1 MKRILLLTSFIFCL
15 LPTIW
20 GQYYLRGIVRDE
32 KGNALTEVRI
42 KLFSTGRYPLTNGG
56 DGSFGFP
63 TRLAIDTMYL
73 NLDGYEPLK
82 LALNTNQY
90 NTVTMKL
97 LNEVV
102 SVRKNLLASKTKD
115 LDVDKAVLLENTGES
130 YTTLIENNFVKT
142 QTNPETGYTLN
153 VDRASYSNI
162 RRFINNGL
170 LVPIDAVRIEEMLN
184 YFDFKDSL
192 TVESK
197 KVQCKTYQTTC
208 PWNNN
213 NSLLFTNSSFPKINL
228 DSVPASNLVFLI
240 DISGSMERPNRLP
253 LLQTAFKMLVD
264 NLRAKDRV
272 AIVTYG
278 GGVTVELPSTSGADK
293 KHIKNVIDSLEAA
306 GDTPGANAIKVAYAV
321 AKDGY
326 IVGGN
331 NRVILA
337 TDGDFNVGQTTDKE
351 LEDIITIQKNSGIYL
366 TCIGVGMGN
375 YKDSKLETLAKKGNG
390 NFAYLDNIQE
400 AEKVLVKEFTK
411 TVYAVA
417 KDAFVNIIFNT
428 NVVKQYRLIGFD
440 NKKDAATD
448 ATSTMA
454 GGEVG
459 SGHNAMAVF
468 EIELTKNG
476 LLLNE
481 KMASLTLQ
489 YKKEG
494 SDSTIQTLLNIAN
507 IKPIKIDSA
516 DLNLRLATA
525 ICMYGSILKKSK
537 YANGFD
543 LDAITTLVEP
553 VLKKDNYLHKEFLG
567 LLVKTEEI
575 YLINKVKK
583 KKKKKKKKEKQQ

>member
-1 MKRILLLTSFIFCL
+1 MKRLLLFIIFSFIILLNSF
-15 LPTIW
+15 

-32 KGNALTEVRI
+32 KGAPLTEVKI
-42 KLFSTGRYPLTNGG
+42 KLFSSGRYPLTNGG

-90 NTVTMKL
+90 NTVTLKL
-97 LNEVV
+97 LNAVV
-102 SVRKNLLASKTKD
+102 SVRKNSLASKTKD
-115 LDVDKAVLLENTGES
+115 LDVDKTNLLENTGES
-130 YTTLIENNFVKT
+130 YTTLIENDFVKAA
-142 QTNPETGYTLN
+142 TNPETGFALN
-153 VDRASYSNI
+153 VDRAAYSNI

-170 LVPIDAVRIEEMLN
+170 TVPIDAVRIEEMLN
-184 YFDFKDSL
+184 YFDFRDSL
-192 TVESK
+192 NLDNK
-197 KVQCKTYQTTC
+197 KVTSQTYQTTC
-208 PWNNN
+208 PWNINHN
-213 NSLLFTNSSFPKINL
+213 LLFINTSFPKINL
-228 DSVPASNLVFLI
+228 DSVPPSNLVFLI

-253 LLQTAFKMLVD
+253 LLQAAFKMLVD
-264 NLRAKDRV
+264 NLRDKDRV

-278 GGVTVELPSTSGADK
+278 GGVDVELPSTSGGEK

-306 GDTPGANAIKVAYAV
+306 GDTPGANAIKVAYSV

-417 KDAFVNIIFNT
+417 EDAFVSIKFNS
-428 NVVKQYRLIGFD
+428 NAVKQYRLIGFD
-440 NKKDAATD
+440 NKKDAVID
-448 ATSTMA
+448 ATSTIA

-459 SGHNAMAVF
+459 SGHSAIAVF
-468 EIELTKNG
+468 EIELAKSMG
-476 LLLNE
+476 NE
-481 KMASLTLQ
+481 PIADLSIQ
-489 YKKEG
+489 YKKEK
-494 SDSTIQTLLNIAN
+494 SDSAIQMLVKVPNKNPL
-507 IKPIKIDSA
+507 KIDSA
-516 DLNLRLATA
+516 NLNLRLATA
-525 ICMYGSILKKSK
+525 LCMYGSLLKKSK
-537 YANGFD
+537 HTKGYD
-543 LDAITTLVEP
+543 LDDIANLVEP
-553 VLKKDNYLHKEFLG
+553 VLKKDNYLHREFLD

-575 YLINKVKK
+575 YHLNKNTGKK
-583 KKKKKKKKEKQQ
+583 KKKKVKSKK

>member
-1 MKRILLLTSFIFCL
+1 MKRVLLLTIFSFIIRSNTF
-15 LPTIW
+15 

-32 KGNALTEVRI
+32 KGSPLTEVKI
-42 KLFSTGRYPLTNGG
+42 KLFSSGRYPLTNGG

-82 LALNTNQY
+82 VALNTNQY
-90 NTVTMKL
+90 NTVTLKL

-102 SVRKNLLASKTKD
+102 SVRKNSLASKTKD
-115 LDVDKAVLLENTGES
+115 LDVDKTNLIENTGES
-130 YTTLIENNFVKT
+130 YTTLIENDFVKAS
-142 QTNPETGYTLN
+142 TNPETGFTLN
-153 VDRASYSNI
+153 VDRAAYSNI

-170 LVPIDAVRIEEMLN
+170 NVPIDAVRIEEMLN
-184 YFDFKDSL
+184 YFDFRDSL
-192 TVESK
+192 NLESK
-197 KVQCKTYQTTC
+197 KVTSNTYQTTC
-208 PWNNN
+208 PWNKNN
-213 NSLLFTNSSFPKINL
+213 NLLFVNTSFPKINL

-253 LLQTAFKMLVD
+253 LLQAAFKMLVD
-264 NLRAKDRV
+264 NLRDKDRV

-278 GGVTVELPSTSGADK
+278 GGVDVELPSTSGGDK

-306 GDTPGANAIKVAYAV
+306 GDTPGANAIKIAYSV

-326 IVGGN
+326 IAGGN

-417 KDAFVNIIFNT
+417 KDASVSIKFNSNT
-428 NVVKQYRLIGFD
+428 VKQYRLIGFD
-440 NKKDAATD
+440 NKKDAITD
-448 ATSTMA
+448 ATSTIA

-459 SGHNAMAVF
+459 SGHSAMAVF
-468 EIELTKNG
+468 EIELAKPNITT
-476 LLLNE
+476 NE
-481 KMASLTLQ
+481 KLADLSIQ
-489 YKKEG
+489 YKKEK
-494 SDSTIQTLLNIAN
+494 SDSS
-507 IKPIKIDSA
+507 IKMLVEIPNRNPLKIDSA
-516 DLNLRLATA
+516 SMNLRLATA
-525 ICMYGSILKKSK
+525 LCMYGSLLKKSK
-537 YANGFD
+537 HTKGYD
-543 LDAITTLVEP
+543 LDDITNLIEP

-567 LLVKTEEI
+567 LLVKTEDI
-575 YLINKVKK
+575 YHLNKNTTKRKK
-583 KKKKKKKKEKQQ
+583 KKAKPTK